1 MPVVVVVSYRLG
13 GADGVSVEAAK
24 WIGALRSLGY
34 DVRTVAGEGTA
45 DVVVPTLAA
54 GAATVGDGRSP
65 LPDAVG
71 GGGGGGGSGEVD
83 VEAVRAAF
91 EGAAFV
97 VVENLCSLP
106 LNPAAGQAVA
116 QVLRGRPALLRHH
129 DLPWQRERFAS
140 APPPPDDPQWRH
152 VTINDRS
159 REELAARGIAAR
171 TIRNAFATTV
181 APGRRSEMR
190 AALGVT
196 DEQTLLLQP
205 TRAILRKGVGTGL
218 AAAEALGAVYWLLGP
233 AEEGY
238 GPQLD
243 RLLGSATV
251 AVLRGPHPP
260 MEDHHG
266 IEHAY
271 AACDAVLFPSTW
283 EGFGNPP
290 IEAAVHRRPVAVG
303 PYPVGQELIGLG
315 FRWFDAA
322 QPEQL
327 GRWLRHPDPTLL
339 DHNAAVVHR
348 YLDLAALPGRLE
360 ELIAGA
366 GWPLPHGRAS
376 HGGAVAGGATP
387 SGPVSGGERQG
398 GDTRTQRLPAARR
411 RDQLLDVALDLFG
424 TADYHATSMEDI
436 ADAAGVTKPVLYQHF
451 PSKQSLYLRLLEMV
465 GGELTAAVTASA
477 AAATPYLQV
486 LAGFHGYFRFVAE
499 RPNAFRLLFG
509 SGARGLDEFTDAI
522 AAVED
527 DLAAIIASYID
538 ADLGAEHR
546 EMLGYAIVGLAEV
559 TGRHWASRQETTADG
574 TAIALDPKE
583 GERLAQWLADLA
595 WAGLRSL
602 PPNPGAPAPA

>member
-1 MPVVVVVSYRLG
+1 
-13 GADGVSVEAAK
+13 
-24 WIGALRSLGY
+24 
-34 DVRTVAGEGTA
+34 VA
-45 DVVVPTLAA
+45 
-54 GAATVGDGRSP
+54 
-65 LPDAVG
+65 
-71 GGGGGGGSGEVD
+71 
-83 VEAVRAAF
+83 
-91 EGAAFV
+91 
-97 VVENLCSLP
+97 
-106 LNPAAGQAVA
+106 
-116 QVLRGRPALLRHH
+116 
-129 DLPWQRERFAS
+129 
-140 APPPPDDPQWRH
+140 
-152 VTINDRS
+152 
-159 REELAARGIAAR
+159 
-171 TIRNAFATTV
+171 
-181 APGRRSEMR
+181 
-190 AALGVT
+190 
-196 DEQTLLLQP
+196 DEQILVLQP
-205 TRAILRKGVGTGL
+205 TRAIARKGVGAGL
-218 AAAEALGAVYWLLGP
+218 AAAETLGAVYWLLGP

-243 RLLGSATV
+243 RLLASASV
-251 AVLRGPHPP
+251 PVLRGPHPP

-322 QPEQL
+322 DPEQL
-327 GRWLRHPDPTLL
+327 GRWLQHPDPALL
-339 DHNAAVVHR
+339 EHNAAVVRRH
-348 YLDLAALPGRLE
+348 LDLAALPGRLG

-366 GWPLPHGRAS
+366 GWPLPAGRAPLTA
-376 HGGAVAGGATP
+376 GASGAAA
-387 SGPVSGGERQG
+387 GGERL
-398 GDTRTQRLPAARR
+398 GDARTQRLPAARR
-411 RDQLLDVALDLFG
+411 RDQLLDVALELFG

-477 AAATPYLQV
+477 TAVTPYLQV
-486 LAGFHGYFRFVAE
+486 LAGFQGYFRFVAE

-527 DLAAIIASYID
+527 ELAAIIASYID
-538 ADLGAEHR
+538 ADLKAEHR
-546 EMLGYAIVGLAEV
+546 EVLGYAIVGLAEV
-559 TGRHWASRQETTADG
+559 TGRHWASRQATTDDG
-574 TAIALDPKE
+574 SAVALDPEE

-602 PPNPGAPAPA
+602 PPNPGAPPPA